1 MFIPSLFSTIKSYTR
16 GFFSWRICIL
26 HAEEI
31 FLPCRESSCH
41 VKNFLPRMSSVKK
54 ILTAL
59 KRTRRN
65 YIVENFLDKEKLFI
79 FIGED
84 FLIIKQLG
92 SELRIFFSF
101 CRWFLTRRY
110 LTWHYFINEEILSKE
125 KIIWRDFPRQYISI
139 PVRLLFP
146 PIF

>member
-1 MFIPSLFSTIKSYTR
+1 MFIPSLFSTIKSYTW
-16 GFFSWRICIL
+16 GFSSWRICIL
-26 HAEEI
+26 HTEEI
-31 FLPCRESSCH
+31 FLPCRESSRH
-41 VKNFLPRMSSVKK
+41 VKNFLLRMSSAKK

-59 KRTRRN
+59 KHTRRN
-65 YIVENFLDKEKLFI
+65 YIVKNFLDKEKLFI
-79 FIGED
+79 FIDED
-84 FLIIKQLG
+84 FLVMKQLG

-110 LTWHYFINEEILSKE
+110 STWNYFINEEILGKE

-139 PVRLLFP
+139 PVGLLFP